1 VPTISIVTVVK
12 DDAEGLQRTLASI
25 ASQGEQDAEL
35 IVVDGSTPSLKL
47 ERALPLA
54 VQVIAEP
61 PSGIYP
67 AMNSGLFAAQGRY
80 TYFLNAGDV
89 FADSHVLDRT
99 ITGLREA
106 NFPLWAFGAVRFY
119 NASGELLTEP
129 DWSYPAERK
138 RLFARGRFPAHQG
151 FIACTE
157 TMRNLNGF
165 DTSYRITA
173 DYAMMLQLS
182 RMADPIRWNW
192 PIAEFRQGGASSQ
205 HWRQALREFHRA
217 RVTVFAPSGF
227 ARLQEHADTAIHSV
241 HVTGAHL
248 IASMRR

>member
-12 DDAEGLQRTLASI
+12 DDAAGLQRTLASI
-25 ASQGEQDAEL
+25 ASQGESDAEL
-35 IVVDGSTPSLKL
+35 IVVDGSTTS
-47 ERALPLA
+47 LPLDQA
-54 VQVIAEP
+54 LSIPVHVISEP
-61 PSGIYP
+61 PTGIYP
-67 AMNSGLFAAQGRY
+67 AMNRGLFAAQGRY

-89 FADSHVLDRT
+89 LADSRVLDRM

-106 NFPLWAFGAVRFY
+106 DFPLWAFGAVRFY

-151 FIACTE
+151 FISQTE
-157 TMRNLNGF
+157 TMRTLNGF

-173 DYAMMLQLS
+173 DYAMMLELS
-182 RMADPIRWNW
+182 RIADPIRWNW
-192 PIAEFRQGGASSQ
+192 PIAEFRQGGASTQ

-217 RVTVFAPSGF
+217 RVTVFEPSGF
-227 ARLQEHADTAIHSV
+227 ARLREQTDTAVHSV